1 MSAAWVRDPL
11 KNINKQETGTSMTGW
26 AAQWWQQ
33 SGGTEENTAVLIGAV
48 LKQAAHYL
56 HNRALK
62 DRRTDLA
69 KSLREGLAQCEG
81 DCTTSACMDGV
92 QAKDLACSST
102 QNCKIKMGEKSLME
116 IWSTFFGRWGAACL
130 KWTCSRL
137 SQFILRPSVASQSNE
152 VGMDSAKEEEEEERT
167 LIDITPKG

>member
-102 QNCKIKMGEKSLME
+102 QNCKIKMKRKKKAWWISGAHSLADGVQHA
-116 IWSTFFGRWGAACL
+116 WSGHAHDFHSLYLGPVLHHSQMRWA
-130 KWTCSRL
+130 W
-137 SQFILRPSVASQSNE
+137 IV
-152 VGMDSAKEEEEEERT
+152 
-167 LIDITPKG
+167 PKRRRRRRGLW